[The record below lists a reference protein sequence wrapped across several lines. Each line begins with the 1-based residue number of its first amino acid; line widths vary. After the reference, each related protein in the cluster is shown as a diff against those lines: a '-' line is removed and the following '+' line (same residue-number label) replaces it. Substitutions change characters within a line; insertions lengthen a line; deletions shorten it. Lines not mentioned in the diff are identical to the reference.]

1 MVGALTPHPAPLFAR
16 PAVMLRACAFAP
28 SHSFSNSLRQQKTSP
43 LLKNMSPSL
52 RTLLLLSLTLPTL
65 QAQQLPPLPEGGT
78 LPPKASDK
86 PLRVQPNAGNPK
98 EVIPVPEQFR
108 KPALVYSPDL
118 ALKTF
123 TVPEGF
129 HVELVAAEPTV
140 QSPVA
145 INFDENG
152 RLLVVEMQGYM
163 QDLGGNGEDL
173 PVGRIKRLESSKRDG
188 VYDKVTV
195 FVDHLV
201 MPRAVMPFGD
211 GVLAVVPPNLIYYRD
226 TNGDGV
232 ADESTVIDDK
242 VGQQGGQPEHMP
254 NTPIWALDNWIYLS
268 QHGTRY
274 RFSDGQWTK
283 DSVASRGQWG
293 QSMDNEGRLFSNTN
307 GSLLNVHYLPPSH
320 YARSPRFESP
330 EGLFAQIMKSGTVWP
345 TAASRGFQSGFRE
358 SLVRKENSTLVNVT
372 AACGPGIYRGNLFPA
387 EFQGNA
393 FACEP
398 AGNLVKRMLLSEEN
412 GLLSATNAYDQRDF
426 FTSSDERFRP
436 VNVNVGPEG
445 ALYVTDMYRGIIQ
458 HAFFM
463 TPYLT
468 DYIRIR
474 QLEQPIDMGRIWRV
488 VPNNARPQPV
498 VLPQKP
504 AEVVAYLSHP
514 NGWVRDTAQR
524 LLVCAGDTKVKPALH
539 ELLAQKDQSLA
550 RLHAFWTL
558 EGLGEFN
565 AKKDPDALHSLR
577 PFLRDPDPRLRA
589 AAVRL
594 SDVSMSRELLPLAAD
609 PDAKVR
615 GEVAF
620 RLASLPGEDIQSTLM
635 RLAITQPHP
644 FVSDALICGY
654 AGRESDLMASLLAQ
668 PELVGREANIETLI
682 KNLARC
688 VMARKR
694 PGQVALLLDL
704 AAKQKFR
711 TPLSKAMLSGIAP
724 DLARLR
730 REPPQRFI
738 LLNEEPA
745 LLGLLEADPNKTL
758 KETSEGLLL
767 MLAWPGKPGFTPPP
781 PVAALTPKEQE
792 LFAKGKELYTTICMG
807 CHQPSGFG
815 AEGIA
820 PPLVDSEW
828 VLGAPDRIVRI
839 LLHGVTGPIR
849 VNNRTFALEMPP
861 LGGVLDDES
870 VAATLTYIRREWGH
884 TASAVSPA
892 QTTSMRAS
900 IGDRTAPWT
909 EGELLAPLTVRK

>member
-1 MVGALTPHPAPLFAR
+1 
-16 PAVMLRACAFAP
+16 
-28 SHSFSNSLRQQKTSP
+28 
-43 LLKNMSPSL
+43 
-52 RTLLLLSLTLPTL
+52 
-65 QAQQLPPLPEGGT
+65 LPEGGR

-98 EVIPVPEQFR
+98 EIIPVPEQFR

-129 HVELVAAEPTV
+129 HVELVAAEPMV

-145 INFDENG
+145 INFDANG
-152 RLLVVEMQGYM
+152 HLFVVEMQGYM

-173 PVGRIKRLESSKRDG
+173 PVGRIKRLESSRKDG
-188 VYDKVTV
+188 VYDKAAV
-195 FVDHLV
+195 FVDQLV

-232 ADESTVIDDK
+232 ADENTVIDEK
-242 VGQQGGQPEHMP
+242 VGQIGGQPEHMP
-254 NTPIWALDNWIYLS
+254 NTPVWALDNWIYLS

-274 RFSDGQWTK
+274 RFSDGKWIK

-293 QSMDNEGRLFSNTN
+293 QSMDDDGRLFGNLN
-307 GSLLNVHYLPPSH
+307 GSPLNVNYFPPSH
-320 YARSPRFESP
+320 YARNPRFESP
-330 EGLFAQIMKSGTVWP
+330 EGLFVPIMTDHTVWP
-345 TAASRGFQSGFRE
+345 TASSRGFQTGFRE
-358 SLVRKENSTLVNVT
+358 SQVRKENSTLISVT
-372 AACGPGIYRGNLFPA
+372 AACGPCIYRGDLFPSD
-387 EFQGNA
+387 FRGNA

-398 AGNLVKRMLLSEEN
+398 AGNLVKRMILNEEN
-412 GLLSATNAYDQRDF
+412 GLLSAANAYEQRDF
-426 FTSSDERFRP
+426 FTSTDERFRP
-436 VNVNVGPEG
+436 VNLNVGPEG

-458 HAFFM
+458 HAYFM
-463 TPYLT
+463 TPFLA
-468 DYIRIR
+468 DYIRTR
-474 QLEQPIDMGRIWRV
+474 QLEQPINHGRIWRI
-488 VPNNARPQPV
+488 VPNATNPHHV
-498 VLPQKP
+498 VLPTQP
-504 AEVVAYLSHP
+504 AKLVPYLSHS
-514 NGWVRDTAQR
+514 NGWVRDNAQR
-524 LLVCAGDTKVKPALH
+524 MLVCAGDQSVKAALR
-539 ELLAQKDQSLA
+539 ELLSKNEQPLA

-558 EGLGEFN
+558 EGLGEFKI
-565 AKKDPDALHSLR
+565 AKNPDASEALR
-577 PFLRDPDPRLRA
+577 AFFTDTDPRLRA

-594 SDVSMSRELLPLAAD
+594 SDASMAPELLKLATD
-609 PDAKVR
+609 PDPKVR
-615 GEVAF
+615 GELAF
-620 RLASLPGEDIQSTLM
+620 RFSSLPDEAIQRALVS
-635 RLAITQPHP
+635 LAIMKPHA

-654 AGRESDLMASLLAQ
+654 GGRESDIIAALLAHPQ
-668 PELVGREANIETLI
+668 LPGNEVKIETLI

-711 TPLSKAMLSGIAP
+711 TPLSKAILSGIAP

-738 LLNEEPA
+738 LLNEEPV
-745 LLGLLEADPNKTL
+745 LLGRLDADPNKAL
-758 KETSEGLLL
+758 KETSEGLRL
-767 MLAWPGKPGFTPPP
+767 MLAWPGKLGFTPPP
-781 PVAALTPKEQE
+781 PVPALNPKEQE
-792 LFAKGKELYTTICMG
+792 LFAKGKQLYTTVCMG

-815 AEGIA
+815 AEGVA

-861 LGGVLDDES
+861 LGAALDDQS

-884 TASAVSPA
+884 TASPVSPS
-892 QTTSMRAS
+892 QVAS
-900 IGDRTAPWT
+900 IRSSISNRTAPWT
-909 EGELLAPLTVRK
+909 EGELLAPFTVKK